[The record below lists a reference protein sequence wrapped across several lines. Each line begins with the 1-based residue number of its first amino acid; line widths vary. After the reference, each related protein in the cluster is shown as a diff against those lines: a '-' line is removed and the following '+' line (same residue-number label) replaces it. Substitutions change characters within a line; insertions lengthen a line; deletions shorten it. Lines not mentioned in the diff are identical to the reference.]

1 MCSTFFGA
9 VPILHQNLIKIFL
22 FVKNES
28 IPVYTNSEKLLE
40 SVIYEIPE
48 RLIKR
53 ILSLNVYARMWKS
66 PLIFTFLCLQHSGKN
81 RSFISPTTAGI
92 SKPRDVKVFTQK
104 GYFRSWIPLDDLPRV
119 LRKAFVDHW
128 TYICQIQ
135 EDLPY
140 YWNLLSH

>member
-53 ILSLNVYARMWKS
+53 ILSLNVYARM
-66 PLIFTFLCLQHSGKN
+66 
-81 RSFISPTTAGI
+81 
-92 SKPRDVKVFTQK
+92 
-104 GYFRSWIPLDDLPRV
+104 
-119 LRKAFVDHW
+119 
-128 TYICQIQ
+128 
-135 EDLPY
+135 
-140 YWNLLSH
+140 